1 MRKARLLVIGLVGL
15 TSWMAM
21 PMAHAAVTT
30 LKAQMD
36 GKQETGGGD
45 PHGTGTA
52 VITLDDSKP
61 DMVCY
66 KITYQ
71 NIGKVTAAHI
81 HTGAVGMSGPPAV
94 TLDINKLADGCTKS
108 DATTVAKIRDNPA
121 GYYVNIHTDQYQNG
135 AIRGQLAKG

>member
-1 MRKARLLVIGLVGL
+1 MRKGHLLGLV
-15 TSWMAM
+15 SWVGM
-21 PMAHAAVTT
+21 PMAHAATTT

-45 PHGTGTA
+45 PDGTGTA
-52 VITLDDSKP
+52 VFTLDDSKP

-66 KITYQ
+66 KITYRD
-71 NIGKVTAAHI
+71 IGKVTAAHI
-81 HTGAVGMSGPPAV
+81 HAGAVGKSGSPVV

-108 DATTVAKIRDNPA
+108 DAATVSKIRDDPPS
-121 GYYVNIHTDQYQNG
+121 YYVNIHTDEYGNG